1 MSTFASQYDEIVHSA
16 ESNGLA
22 VLHDSGEQPG
32 TDRELVFGDS
42 IAAAQW
48 GNTEDNAGCTVSV
61 FFGHLDGEVDK
72 AHITRNGVIKGRFDR
87 SSSGFDTASK
97 RLEAVLVM
105 VTAPHDSDKT
115 Y

>member
-1 MSTFASQYDEIVHSA
+1 MSTFASQYDEIVHTA

-32 TDRELVFGDS
+32 TDREVVFGDS
-42 IAAAQW
+42 IAAADW
-48 GNTEDNAGCTVSV
+48 GNPKDNAGFTVSV
-61 FFGHLDGEVDK
+61 FFSHLDGEVDK
-72 AHITRNGVIKGRFDR
+72 AHVTRNGVIRGGFDS
-87 SSSGFDTASK
+87 SSSGSETASNL
-97 RLEAVLVM
+97 LEAVLVM